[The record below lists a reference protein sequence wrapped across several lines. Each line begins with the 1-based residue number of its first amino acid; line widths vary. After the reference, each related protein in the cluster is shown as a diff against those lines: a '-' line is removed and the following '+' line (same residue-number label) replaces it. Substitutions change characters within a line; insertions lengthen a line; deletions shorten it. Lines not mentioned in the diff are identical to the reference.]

1 MVRIET
7 ARLVTEL
14 KSVLEQLTKGE
25 RFLLTE
31 GGRPVAMIAPPEVD
45 ETQEPSEAVRNFK
58 EWRRQSAPTLGEGL
72 TIRQMIE
79 EGRRF

>member
-7 ARLVTEL
+7 ARLAHEL

-31 GGRPVAMIAPPEVD
+31 GGRPVGMIAPPEPAD
-45 ETQEPSEAVRNFK
+45 SHDPNEAVRNLRV
-58 EWRRQSAPTLGEGL
+58 WRQKSAPTLGEGL
-72 TIRQMIE
+72 TIRQLIE
-79 EGRRF
+79 EGRR